1 MFILRIRNWDK
12 FQHYKRMHSKYKKQ
26 MTWLKLYGGDIL
38 NDPEWFDL
46 TDSNKAIYIELL
58 CLASQFEGNLPPMKT
73 IKFRLRRSEDEIN
86 NALKDLSHWIE
97 QGVYTTYIPEE
108 KRIEEKINNTSSKDD
123 GQSLELFDKFWKIYP
138 NKRGVAKAKETWK
151 KKNLFKHFTE
161 IEKHIKF
168 MLDSGE
174 WKEKKYIPHGSTY
187 LNQRRW
193 EDGVGDIKQRW
204 EGGI

>member
-73 IKFRLRRSEDEIN
+73 ITFRLRRSEDEVS

-97 QGVYTTYIPEE
+97 QGVYTAYIPEE
-108 KRIEEKINNTSSKDD
+108 EKEKNKKRGSSKRFDD
-123 GQSLELFDKFWKIYP
+123 FWKSLLP
-138 NKRGVAKAKETWK
+138 NRRTKKVVCQEKWEIHNLDEKADLIIKWIK
-151 KKNLFKHFTE
+151 KMNLTK
-161 IEKHIKF
+161 
-168 MLDSGE
+168 E
-174 WKEKKYIPHGSTY
+174 WKEGYNPGPEVII
-187 LNQRRW
+187 NQKRW
-193 EDGVGDIKQRW
+193 EDDVIRIDNYRGKTL
-204 EGGI
+204 